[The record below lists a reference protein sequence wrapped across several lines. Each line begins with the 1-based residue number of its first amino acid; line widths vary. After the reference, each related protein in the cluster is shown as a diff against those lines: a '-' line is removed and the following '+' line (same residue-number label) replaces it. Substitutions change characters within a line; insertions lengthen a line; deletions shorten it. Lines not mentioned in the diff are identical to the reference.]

1 MLKYSWNE
9 YRAVPPHH
17 SLAPGSSLSLDGPY
31 CLPCVTRAHL
41 LLPLHHLRHHARLD
55 KPGKVLSRSREL
67 VLPGHYACSSTI
79 FSLVKLPHP
88 HVHTDAHV
96 YTYTCEKKLA
106 SSRDRDL
113 PSEEID
119 STIISAA
126 LFVDSFSTTMK
137 MGKNRAKRRFRF
149 SNRRYPPP
157 SPRCTHTYLQN
168 HICCVALV
176 SVN

>member
-1 MLKYSWNE
+1 MVPIVYPVLHALIFSYLFIIYVITHAWTSPEKYSRDRE
-9 YRAVPPHH
+9 
-17 SLAPGSSLSLDGPY
+17 SSFFLDITLAHLQYSLS
-31 CLPCVTRAHL
+31 
-41 LLPLHHLRHHARLD
+41 
-55 KPGKVLSRSREL
+55 SN
-67 VLPGHYACSSTI
+67 
-79 FSLVKLPHP
+79 LPHP

-137 MGKNRAKRRFRF
+137 MGKNRAKRRSRF
-149 SNRRYPPP
+149 SDRRYPPP
-157 SPRCTHTYLQN
+157 PPRCTHTYLQN